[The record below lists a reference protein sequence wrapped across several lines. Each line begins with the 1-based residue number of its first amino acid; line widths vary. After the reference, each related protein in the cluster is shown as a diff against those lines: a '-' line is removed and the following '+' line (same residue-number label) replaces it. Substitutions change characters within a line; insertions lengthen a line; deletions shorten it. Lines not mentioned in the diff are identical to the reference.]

1 MPILQLELPVF
12 KKLTTSFLSGMDIFF
27 PHLSYEATIF
37 FLKRLTGIP
46 GYQYK
51 VDLSKEFFCDQIF
64 SLEEFQRFSKIL
76 EAVPEEKYKAKLFF
90 QQKLQLLSTI
100 KETDIIG
107 EILESM
113 TVQEINED
121 EIVNYLN
128 DDQFY
133 ELSTDDQK
141 KLNQEL
147 AKVKVLDKFTVRLL
161 SNMFIKSK
169 ISSVRYHIKY
179 GRLQTPWYKQQTFLF
194 TLLIFVTSVLILS
207 VFKNDN

>member
-1 MPILQLELPVF
+1 MELFYP
-12 KKLTTSFLSGMDIFF
+12 G
-27 PHLSYEATIF
+27 LSYESTIF

-64 SLEEFQRFSKIL
+64 SLEEFQRFSKLL
-76 EAVPEEKYKAKLFF
+76 EAIPEEKYKAKLFF

-100 KETDIIG
+100 EESDVID
-107 EILESM
+107 EVVESM

-133 ELSTDDQK
+133 ALSTDDQK

-147 AKVKVLDKFTVRLL
+147 AKVNVLHKFTGRLF
-161 SNMFIKSK
+161 SDMFIKSK
-169 ISSVRYHIKY
+169 ISSIRYHMKY
-179 GRLQTPWYKQQTFLF
+179 GKLQTPWYKQQTFLF
-194 TLLIFVTSVLILS
+194 ALLVFVTSLLILS
-207 VFKNDN
+207 VFEKDNK